1 MRTLI
6 IAADPLARTGLA
18 ALLSLQP
25 AVVVVGQA
33 AIHDDLQPAIAAFQP
48 EVVLWDLGWN
58 PVQSFERLTNFVE
71 HAPPVVA
78 LVTSDDAMSAT
89 WACGVRGVLRRE
101 ADGTQIASALDAV
114 AHGLTVS
121 DRAMLIILPPAP
133 KPNKTTGDETIHETL
148 TERELE
154 VLRRIAEGLPNKQIA
169 RELSIS
175 EHTVKFHVNAILGK
189 MNAQS
194 RTEAVVRAT
203 RAGLIFL

>member
-18 ALLSLQP
+18 TLLSLQP
-25 AVVVVGQA
+25 TIIVVGQA
-33 AIHDDLQPAIAAFQP
+33 AIHDDLQPALTAFQP

-58 PVQSFERLTNFVE
+58 PVQSFEALTHFVE
-71 HAPPVVA
+71 DAPPVVA
-78 LVTSDDAMSAT
+78 LLSSDDALTAT

-101 ADGTQIASALDAV
+101 ADGSQLAQALGA
-114 AHGLTVS
+114 AGHGLTVS
-121 DRAMLIILPPAP
+121 DRAISLIPPPAS
-133 KPNKTTGDETIHETL
+133 KQRDSIGDELVRETL

-169 RELSIS
+169 RDLSIS

-203 RAGLIFL
+203 RAGLIYL